1 MDRAEIGR
9 AMSVACL
16 RSLAIAAG
24 ALLAALGLAGCANQL
39 AQSDASETTRVA
51 AAPPLPVEAP
61 AQPKPKQK
69 SAALKKSATY
79 TVAAGQAPARQPD
92 GEASCT
98 VVEACASVLK
108 DMVADTDRTWIDR
121 PAKPAVMANG
131 VRLFT
136 YRVLRTKLSCNE
148 LTTAL
153 SEVEAAQRTF
163 SRPIGDLQPEQAQ
176 RVKSLSLEVG
186 EELRTERARRCA
198 PKVKDGPIGSAPPT
212 KQG

>member
-1 MDRAEIGR
+1 
-9 AMSVACL
+9 MSVARL
-16 RSLAIAAG
+16 QGLSIAAG

-39 AQSDASETTRVA
+39 AESDAAETTRVA

-61 AQPKPKQK
+61 VSPKPKQK
-69 SAALKKSATY
+69 SATLKKSATY
-79 TVAAGQAPARQPD
+79 TVAAGQAPARPPN
-92 GEASCT
+92 GETSCT
-98 VVEACASVLK
+98 AVEACASVLK

-136 YRVLRTKLSCNE
+136 YRALRAKLSCSE

-163 SRPIGDLQPEQAQ
+163 SRPVGDLQPEQAR

-198 PKVKDGPIGSAPPT
+198 PKAKDGPIGSVPPPR
-212 KQG
+212 QG